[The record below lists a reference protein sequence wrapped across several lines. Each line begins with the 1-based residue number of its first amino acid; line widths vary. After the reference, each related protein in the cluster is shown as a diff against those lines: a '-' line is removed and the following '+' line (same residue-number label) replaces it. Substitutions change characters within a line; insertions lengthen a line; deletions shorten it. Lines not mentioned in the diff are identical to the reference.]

1 MTDALHDLQ
10 TAPQSPSEAMHW
22 EELTPDNWR
31 LSIGSLGALL
41 VLSDGQW
48 LHTRSGEVLHIGK
61 AGSVASAK
69 QEAVLHM
76 KLVLLT
82 MIDMLERVKD

>member
-10 TAPQSPSEAMHW
+10 TAPQSPSDVLHW
-22 EELTPDNWR
+22 EELTPGNWR
-31 LSIGSLGALL
+31 LSMGSLGALI

-48 LHTRSGEVLHIGK
+48 LHTRSGEVTNHGK
-61 AGSVASAK
+61 AEGIAEAK